1 MDAPDINKLDGFITR
16 VALKVEQA
24 IENSHRSGTYWV
36 SSKKQ
41 FIIESAMWNWYRWL
55 YYDQGS

>member
-24 IENSHRSGTYWV
+24 IENSHRSGTY
-36 SSKKQ
+36 
-41 FIIESAMWNWYRWL
+41 
-55 YYDQGS
+55 